1 VIQYATFIQA
11 VGEQAGAAA
20 TGEARRAVEEVI
32 APVAASL
39 EESDRD
45 RLAAVL
51 PGSLRGAAERP
62 AGHRRP
68 RPGRQPL

>member
-1 VIQYATFIQA
+1 VIQNATFIQA
-11 VGEQAGAAA
+11 VGAQAGAADTA
-20 TGEARRAVEEVI
+20 ESRRAVEAVI
-32 APVAASL
+32 AAVAPSL

-51 PGSLRGAAERP
+51 PGSLRGAAERR